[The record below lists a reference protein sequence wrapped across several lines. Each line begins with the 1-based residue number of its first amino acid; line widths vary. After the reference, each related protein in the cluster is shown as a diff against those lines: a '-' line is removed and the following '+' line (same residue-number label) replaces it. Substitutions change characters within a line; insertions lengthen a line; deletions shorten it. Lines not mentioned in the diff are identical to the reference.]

1 MNYEELSD
9 ISDYPNWLEITPIEY
24 GRSGENKYHIIRNN
38 GVQLIL
44 RTSDISHY
52 KRHRDSALFAKYMND
67 VLDINMNI
75 PVEVAACNS
84 DRLAYTIYT
93 WVEGSDADRKIL
105 NAHTPEQ
112 AKLGEKAGE
121 LLKKI
126 HSVSAPDDILPWDR
140 YFNERLDG
148 VLKRFSEIRITFRGS
163 DKAVEFLNSNRGM
176 LKNRPQTAIHGDFR
190 SGNLIFDRDGE
201 YGVIDFDRWC
211 WGDPYMDFQCIRR
224 SCSVAFSRGQINGYF
239 GGSIPGDFFSLMG
252 FYTAAEI
259 IREICEAYPYGTRAI
274 DEAVSYAEKTAREYN
289 NFEGLV
295 PTWY

>member
-1 MNYEELSD
+1 MTYEEISD
-9 ISDYPNWLEITPIEY
+9 IADFPNWLEVTPIEL

-44 RTSDISHY
+44 RTSDISNY
-52 KRHRDSALFAKYMND
+52 KRHRDSALFAKYMHD
-67 VLDINMNI
+67 VLGLNMNV

-84 DRLAYTIYT
+84 DKLAYTIYT
-93 WVEGSDADRKIL
+93 WVEGADADRRIL

-112 AKLGEKAGE
+112 ARLGEKAGE

-126 HSVSAPDDILPWDR
+126 HSVAAPDDVMPWDE
-140 YFNERLDG
+140 YYNSRLDAL
-148 VLKRFSEIRITFRGS
+148 LKRFEQIRTPFRGS
-163 DKAVEFLNSNRGM
+163 DETVNFLNSNRH
-176 LKNRPQTAIHGDFR
+176 LLQNRPQTALHGDFR
-190 SGNLIFDRDGE
+190 SGNLIFDANGD

-224 SCSVAFSRGQINGYF
+224 SCSVPFSRGQINGYF
-239 GGSIPGDFFSLMG
+239 GGSVPRDFFALMG

-259 IREICEAYPYGTRAI
+259 IRGICEAYPYGSRAI
-274 DEAVSYAEKTAREYN
+274 GDAVSYAQKTAREYD

-295 PTWY
+295 PSWY

>member
-1 MNYEELSD
+1 MTYEEISD
-9 ISDYPNWLEITPIEY
+9 IADFPNWLEITPIEL

-44 RTSDISHY
+44 RTSDISNY
-52 KRHRDSALFAKYMND
+52 KRHRDSAIFAKYMHD
-67 VLDINMNI
+67 VLGLNMNV

-84 DRLAYTIYT
+84 DKLAYTIYT
-93 WVEGSDADRKIL
+93 WVEGADADRRIL

-126 HSVSAPDDILPWDR
+126 HSVAAPDDMMPWDE
-140 YFNERLDG
+140 YYNTRLDSL
-148 VLKRFSEIRITFRGS
+148 LKRFEQIRTPFRGS
-163 DKAVEFLNSNRGM
+163 EETVNFLNSNRHL
-176 LKNRPQTAIHGDFR
+176 LKGRPQTALHGDFR
-190 SGNLIFDRDGE
+190 SGNLIFDANGD
-201 YGVIDFDRWC
+201 YGIIDFDRWC

-224 SCSVAFSRGQINGYF
+224 SCSVPFSRGQINGYF
-239 GGSIPGDFFSLMG
+239 NGSVPRDFFALMG

-259 IREICEAYPYGTRAI
+259 IRGICEAYPYGSRAI
-274 DEAVSYAEKTAREYN
+274 GDAVSYAQKTAREYD

-295 PTWY
+295 PSWY

>member
-1 MNYEELSD
+1 MTFEELSD
-9 ISDYPNWLEITPIEY
+9 IADFPNWLEITPIEY

-44 RTSDISHY
+44 RTSDISNY
-52 KRHRDSALFAKYMND
+52 KRHRDSALFAKYIHEE
-67 VLDINMNI
+67 LELNMNV

-84 DRLAYTIYT
+84 DRLAYTVYT
-93 WVEGSDADRKIL
+93 WVEGTDADRRIL

-121 LLKKI
+121 LLRKI
-126 HSVSAPDDILPWDR
+126 HSVTAPEDILPWEEF
-140 YFNERLDG
+140 FNEKLDG
-148 VLKRFSEIRITFRGS
+148 ILKRFREIRITFRGS
-163 DKAVEFLNSNRGM
+163 EETMRFLEENRKLLSG
-176 LKNRPQTAIHGDFR
+176 RPQTAIHGDFR
-190 SGNLIFDRDGE
+190 SGNLVFDSEGE

-224 SCSVAFSRGQINGYF
+224 SCSVPFSRGQINGYF
-239 GGSIPGDFFSLMG
+239 GGSIPNGFFALMG

-259 IREICEAYPYGTRAI
+259 LREICEAYPYGRRAI

>member
-9 ISDYPNWLEITPIEY
+9 IADFPNWLEITPIEY

-44 RTSDISHY
+44 RTSDISNY
-52 KRHRDSALFAKYMND
+52 KRHRDSAFFAQYMNEI
-67 VLDINMNI
+67 LDINMNV
-75 PVEVAACNS
+75 PVEVAACNG

-93 WVEGSDADRKIL
+93 WVEGADADRRIL

-112 AKLGEKAGE
+112 AKYGEKAGI

-126 HSVSAPDDILPWDR
+126 HSVKAPDDVMVWDEF
-140 YFNERLDG
+140 FNERLDKI
-148 VLKRFSEIRITFRGS
+148 LSRFAQIKITFRGS
-163 DKAVEFLNSNRGM
+163 EETVSFLNSNRSL
-176 LKNRPQTAIHGDFR
+176 LKGRPQTAIHGDFR
-190 SGNLIFDRDGE
+190 SGNLVFDRDGE

-224 SCSVAFSRGQINGYF
+224 SCSVPFSRGQINGYF
-239 GGSIPGDFFSLMG
+239 GGSIPRDFFALMG
-252 FYTAAEI
+252 FYTALEI
-259 IREICEAYPYGTRAI
+259 IRDICEAYPYGRNAI
-274 DEAVSYAEKTAREYN
+274 DEAVAFAEKTAREYN

>member
-1 MNYEELSD
+1 MTYEEISD
-9 ISDYPNWLEITPIEY
+9 IADFPNWLEITPIEL

-44 RTSDISHY
+44 RTSDISNY
-52 KRHRDSALFAKYMND
+52 KRHRDSAIFAKYMHD
-67 VLDINMNI
+67 VLGLNMNV

-84 DRLAYTIYT
+84 DKLAYTIYT
-93 WVEGSDADRKIL
+93 WVEGADADRRIL

-126 HSVSAPDDILPWDR
+126 HSVAAPDDMMPWDE
-140 YFNERLDG
+140 YYNTRLDSL
-148 VLKRFSEIRITFRGS
+148 LKRFEQIRTPFRGS
-163 DKAVEFLNSNRGM
+163 EETVNFLNSNRHL
-176 LKNRPQTAIHGDFR
+176 LKDRPQTALHGDFR
-190 SGNLIFDRDGE
+190 SGNLIFDANGD
-201 YGVIDFDRWC
+201 YGIIDFDRWC

-224 SCSVAFSRGQINGYF
+224 SCSVPFSRGQINGYF
-239 GGSIPGDFFSLMG
+239 NGSVPRDFFALMG

-259 IREICEAYPYGTRAI
+259 IRGICEAYPYGSRAI
-274 DEAVSYAEKTAREYN
+274 GDAVTYAQKTAREYD

-295 PTWY
+295 PSWY